1 MEGKSLDLF
10 TSLYSQNERYLLR
23 FIASM
28 LGQPADAADLLQ
40 ETAKKI
46 WADFDN
52 YDRDREFLPWACTI
66 ARYQV
71 MTYRKKQKVRKKY
84 FSEEVVDLLAED
96 WMERDYKREAQN
108 KALKSCVSK
117 LDDKDRLTLDKR
129 YESAQSLKD
138 VAAST
143 GQTPNALYKQ
153 LQRIR
158 RNLFKCIKLKL
169 VEV

>member
-1 MEGKSLDLF
+1 MQEPSLELF
-10 TSLYSQNERYLLR
+10 TSLYSKNERYLLR

-28 LGQPADAADLLQ
+28 LGQPDDAPDLLQ

-46 WADFDN
+46 WGDFAN
-52 YDRDREFLPWACTI
+52 YDTDREFLPWACTI

-84 FSEEVVDLLAED
+84 FSDDVVEILAED
-96 WMERDYKREAQN
+96 FDKRDLEREAQSH
-108 KALKSCVSK
+108 ALKKCVSK
-117 LDDKDRLTLDKR
+117 LSDNDRVTLNER
-129 YESAQSLKD
+129 YESASTLKE
-138 VAAST
+138 VAAAT

-158 RNLFKCIKLKL
+158 RNLFKCIKLRL
-169 VEV
+169 AEA